1 MIGENCEQTLKEWDN
16 GRCKRRRKKRKK
28 RDDAREEEGKGKVSG
43 NTRGGRE
50 EEKIEK

>member
-16 GRCKRRRKKRKK
+16 GRCNRRRKK

-43 NTRGGRE
+43 NTRGRRE